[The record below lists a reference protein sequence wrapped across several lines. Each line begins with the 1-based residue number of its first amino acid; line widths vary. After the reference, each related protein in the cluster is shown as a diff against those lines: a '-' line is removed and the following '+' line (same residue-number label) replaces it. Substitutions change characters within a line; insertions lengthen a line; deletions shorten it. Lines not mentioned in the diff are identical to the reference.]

1 MQFSVIIP
9 AKNEQANIGRCLDSI
24 RAIDW
29 DPAQFEIMV
38 IDNGSSDATREIAGD
53 KGAMVHLKPD
63 LTISGLRNFGA
74 RQASGEILAFIDAD
88 CTVDRDWLR
97 AASRYLSRPD
107 VVCFG
112 SPPGVPESA
121 TWVQSAWFLVRR
133 KKEPVGE
140 TDWLESMNMF
150 VRRENFLSLGGFDE
164 TLVTCEDYD
173 LSLRMKKLGQLVN
186 DSRIVA
192 THHGEASTIRHFFRK
207 ERWRGRSNI
216 AGVLQHGVVAS
227 EIPSLAAPALHCL
240 LLFGVLLSPIVA
252 GTRAFLCLLLL
263 MALWEGVLLLK
274 SFHTQWPVAT
284 LPRVVQLFW
293 LLNVYLFARGVA
305 VFQGK

>member
-29 DPAQFEIMV
+29 DLDQLEIMV
-38 IDNGSSDATREIAGD
+38 IDNGSSDATREIARE
-53 KGAMVHLKPD
+53 KGAIVHLQPT

-97 AASRYLSRPD
+97 AASRYLSRPE

-112 SPPGVPESA
+112 SPPGVPENA

-133 KKEPVGE
+133 KEQALGE

-150 VRRENFLSLGGFDE
+150 LRREPFLSLGGFDE
-164 TLVTCEDYD
+164 CLVTCEDYD
-173 LSLRMKKLGQLVN
+173 LSLRMKKAGQLLN
-186 DSRIVA
+186 DSSIVA
-192 THHGEASTIRHFFRK
+192 THHGEAASVGHFFRK
-207 ERWRGRSNI
+207 ERWRGKSNI
-216 AGVLQHGVVAS
+216 SGILQHGLVLS

-240 LLFGVLLSPIVA
+240 LLLVVLLSPFFWGAA
-252 GTRAFLCLLLL
+252 GLLWSLTAL
-263 MALWEGVLLLK
+263 ALWQGVLLLK
-274 SFHTQWPVAT
+274 SVRKQWPTAT
-284 LPRVVQLFW
+284 LPRVTQLFW
-293 LLNVYLFARGVA
+293 LLNVYLVARGVA